1 MGQRLELEPRLNVK
15 YGFNWA
21 GKNENFSKVSYILCN
36 NKIYVSMLTWN
47 VRFGIATGIIIL
59 IKPKL
64 SIANSDRY
72 IKKGN

>member
-1 MGQRLELEPRLNVK
+1 
-15 YGFNWA
+15 
-21 GKNENFSKVSYILCN
+21 
-36 NKIYVSMLTWN
+36 MLTWN
-47 VRFGIATGIIIL
+47 VRFGIATGIITL